1 MNTDERDGAAAESQ
15 LRERLARQFAEEL
28 GRAETDYRTLRGPER
43 AAVERLQPRR
53 RMKLRLA
60 VEGLGVV
67 VLLVVGLVVYGQVR
81 TPAAPGGSAVS
92 AAPFVTAGIVIG
104 PDGIP
109 SEIHGEPVY
118 GVADQATWQN
128 LSGSFLLS
136 AVPYITEV
144 PAEPYCN
151 TGVGNAASAATT
163 PPVGA
168 SGTPEIC
175 LRIALDAP
183 PARSIGSGIKFDPS
197 MPVVTKGSSTPLL
210 EPWVDIA
217 IVLRVHIHDA
227 VAAGCS
233 TADSATVQAACE
245 AEVVVE
251 AVVWPAVPTE
261 IAASSSRPAERVYRA
276 ADYASFPTSGS
287 FLLGGPFTKPTDVPP
302 CAPPIG
308 KSEAEQQLIPYCYVV
323 SIDGIGVAPMSNIDE
338 PNDEIVVAQV
348 HIRDPLAAQCPAEV
362 QVQCE
367 GAIVVEAVVWR
378 SDDLLTSSPSAGP
391 SASLPLGIPAPT
403 QGSGPATP
411 IRTVV
416 TPPPIAPTAT
426 PRRT

>member
-28 GRAETDYRTLRGPER
+28 GRAERDYRTLRGPR
-43 AAVERLQPRR
+43 WNPVERLQPRR

-210 EPWVDIA
+210 ESWVDIA

-233 TADSATVQAACE
+233 TADSATVQAACD

-251 AVVWPAVPTE
+251 AVVWPEVPTE
-261 IAASSSRPAERVYRA
+261 IAGQRVYRFS
-276 ADYASFPTSGS
+276 DQASIPTSGS
-287 FLLGGPFTKPTDVPP
+287 FLLGGPFTKPADVPP
-302 CAPPIG
+302 CPAPIG
-308 KSEAEQQLIPYCYVV
+308 KSEAEQQLIPYCYDV

-338 PNDEIVVAQV
+338 PNDEIVVARV
-348 HIRDPLAAQCPAEV
+348 HINDPLAAQCPAEV
-362 QVQCE
+362 RADCQA
-367 GAIVVEAVVWR
+367 AIVVEAVVWS

>member
-1 MNTDERDGAAAESQ
+1 MKDEIAGGPATESQ
-15 LRERLARQFAEEL
+15 LRERLERQFAEEL
-28 GRAETDYRTLRGPER
+28 GRAERDYRTLRVPHWDPE
-43 AAVERLQPRR
+43 ERLQPRR

-60 VEGLGVV
+60 VEGLAVV
-67 VLLVVGLVVYGQVR
+67 VLLVVGLVVYGQAR
-81 TPAAPGGSAVS
+81 TPATPGGSPSVVRGA
-92 AAPFVTAGIVIG
+92 
-104 PDGIP
+104 DGIP
-109 SEIHGEPVY
+109 TQIDGQRVY
-118 GVADQATWQN
+118 GVGEKAEWQKLN
-128 LSGSFLLS
+128 GSFLLS

-151 TGVGNAASAATT
+151 AGTGNAASSATT
-163 PPVGA
+163 PAGA
-168 SGTPEIC
+168 SSTPEIC
-175 LRIALDAP
+175 LRIALDTP

-197 MPVVTKGSSTPLL
+197 MPVVAKDSSTPLL

-217 IVLRVHIHDA
+217 IVLRIHIHDA

-261 IAASSSRPAERVYRA
+261 IAGERVYRFS
-276 ADYASFPTSGS
+276 DQASFPTSGS

-302 CAPPIG
+302 CAAPIG
-308 KSEAEQQLIPYCYVV
+308 KSEAELQLIPYCYVG

-338 PNDEIVVAQV
+338 PNDEVVVARV
-348 HIRDPLAAQCPAEV
+348 HVNDPLAAQCPAEMR
-362 QVQCE
+362 VQCE

-378 SDDLLTSSPSAGP
+378 SDDLLTSSPSAGASP
-391 SASLPLGIPAPT
+391 SLPSGIPAPT
-403 QGSGPATP
+403 EASGPATP
-411 IRTVV
+411 IPTVAPP
-416 TPPPIAPTAT
+416 PPPIAPTAT

>member
-92 AAPFVTAGIVIG
+92 AAPFVTAGIVTS

-251 AVVWPAVPTE
+251 AVVWPEVPTE
-261 IAASSSRPAERVYRA
+261 IAGQRVYRFS
-276 ADYASFPTSGS
+276 DQASIPTSGS
-287 FLLGGPFTKPTDVPP
+287 FLLGGPFTKPADVPP
-302 CAPPIG
+302 CPAPIG

-323 SIDGIGVAPMSNIDE
+323 SIDRIGVAPMSNIDE
-338 PNDEIVVAQV
+338 PNDEIVVARV
-348 HIRDPLAAQCPAEV
+348 HINDPLAAQCPAEV
-362 QVQCE
+362 RADCQA
-367 GAIVVEAVVWR
+367 AIVVEAVVWS

-403 QGSGPATP
+403 EGSGPATP
-411 IRTVV
+411 IPTVV

>member
-1 MNTDERDGAAAESQ
+1 MKDEIAGGSAAESQ

-28 GRAETDYRTLRGPER
+28 GRAETDYRTLRVPER

-60 VEGLGVV
+60 VEGLAVV
-67 VLLVVGLVVYGQVR
+67 VLLVVGLVVYGQAR
-81 TPAAPGGSAVS
+81 TPATPAGP
-92 AAPFVTAGIVIG
+92 AASVVRGA
-104 PDGIP
+104 DGIP
-109 SEIHGEPVY
+109 TEIDGQRVY

-128 LSGSFLLS
+128 LNGSFLLS

-144 PAEPYCN
+144 PADLYCN
-151 TGVGNAASAATT
+151 TGTGNAASAATT
-163 PPVGA
+163 PVGA
-168 SGTPEIC
+168 SSTPEIC
-175 LRIALDAP
+175 LRIALDTP
-183 PARSIGSGIKFDPS
+183 PARSIGSGITFDPS

-245 AEVVVE
+245 AQVAVE

-261 IAASSSRPAERVYRA
+261 IAGQRVYRFS
-276 ADYASFPTSGS
+276 DQASIPTSGS
-287 FLLGGPFTKPTDVPP
+287 FLLGGPFTKPDVMPP

-323 SIDGIGVAPMSNIDE
+323 SIDGIGVAPISNIDE
-338 PNDEIVVAQV
+338 PNNEIVVARV
-348 HIRDPLAAQCPAEV
+348 HVNDPLAAQCPAEV
-362 QVQCE
+362 RADCQA
-367 GAIVVEAVVWR
+367 AIVVEAVVWR
-378 SDDLLTSSPSAGP
+378 SGDLLTSSPSAGP
-391 SASLPLGIPAPT
+391 SASLPSGIPAPT
-403 QGSGPATP
+403 EATGPSTP
-411 IRTVV
+411 IPTVV
-416 TPPPIAPTAT
+416 APPPPPIAPTAT